1 MGLADGAYSGDAAA
15 EPMLM
20 GLSVKGC
27 WRYEEFEV
35 VLIWFRSGR
44 APPLVLNES
53 PVPAL

>member
-1 MGLADGAYSGDAAA
+1 MGLADGAYSGDPAA

-20 GLSVKGC
+20 GLSVNGC

-35 VLIWFRSGR
+35 VLIWFSPGR